1 MYLCPKEMAIL
12 KSKEVLDIRYKYQ
25 EVIGEISPGFTYDE
39 FDSIEDYIRILKE
52 CIETKTKFGS
62 AEFGKISEEGR

>member
-1 MYLCPKEMAIL
+1 MAIL

-25 EVIGEISPGFTYDE
+25 EVIGEISPGFNHDE

-52 CIETKTKFGS
+52 CIKTK
-62 AEFGKISEEGR
+62 KRWYDIP

>member
-1 MYLCPKEMAIL
+1 LYLCPKEMAIL

-25 EVIGEISPGFTYDE
+25 EVIGEISPGFNYDE

-52 CIETKTKFGS
+52 CIETKRRWYN
-62 AEFGKISEEGR
+62 ENP

>member
-25 EVIGEISPGFTYDE
+25 EVIGEISPGFNYDE

-52 CIETKTKFGS
+52 CIETKRRWYN
-62 AEFGKISEEGR
+62 ENP

>member
-25 EVIGEISPGFTYDE
+25 EVIGEISPGFNYDE

-52 CIETKTKFGS
+52 CIETKK
-62 AEFGKISEEGR
+62 KWYDIP

>member
-25 EVIGEISPGFTYDE
+25 EVIGEISPGFNYDE

-52 CIETKTKFGS
+52 CIKTKKRWYN
-62 AEFGKISEEGR
+62 ENP

>member
-25 EVIGEISPGFTYDE
+25 EVIGEISPGFNYDE
-39 FDSIEDYIRILKE
+39 FDSIEDYLRILKE
-52 CIETKTKFGS
+52 CIETKKRWYN
-62 AEFGKISEEGR
+62 ENP

>member
-1 MYLCPKEMAIL
+1 MYICPKEMAIL

-25 EVIGEISPGFTYDE
+25 EVIGEISPGFNYDE

-52 CIETKTKFGS
+52 CIKTKKS
-62 AEFGKISEEGR
+62 WYDIP

>member
-1 MYLCPKEMAIL
+1 MAIL

-25 EVIGEISPGFTYDE
+25 EVIGEISPGFNHDE

-52 CIETKTKFGS
+52 CIETKKRWYN
-62 AEFGKISEEGR
+62 ENP

>member
-25 EVIGEISPGFTYDE
+25 EVIGEISPGFNYDE

-52 CIETKTKFGS
+52 CIKTKKGWYN
-62 AEFGKISEEGR
+62 ENP

>member
-25 EVIGEISPGFTYDE
+25 EVIGESSP
-39 FDSIEDYIRILKE
+39 RIQL
-52 CIETKTKFGS
+52 
-62 AEFGKISEEGR
+62 

>member
-25 EVIGEISPGFTYDE
+25 EVIGEISPGFNYDE

-52 CIETKTKFGS
+52 CIETKKRWYN
-62 AEFGKISEEGR
+62 ENP

>member
-25 EVIGEISPGFTYDE
+25 EVIGEISPGFNYDE
-39 FDSIEDYIRILKE
+39 FDSIEDYVRILKE
-52 CIETKTKFGS
+52 CIKTKKCWYD
-62 AEFGKISEEGR
+62 ENP

>member
-1 MYLCPKEMAIL
+1 MYLCPKEMAML

-25 EVIGEISPGFTYDE
+25 EVIGEISPGFNYDE

-52 CIETKTKFGS
+52 CIETKRRWYN
-62 AEFGKISEEGR
+62 ENP

>member
-25 EVIGEISPGFTYDE
+25 EVIGEISPGFNYDE
-39 FDSIEDYIRILKE
+39 FDSIEDYVRILKE
-52 CIETKTKFGS
+52 CIKTKKS
-62 AEFGKISEEGR
+62 WYDIP